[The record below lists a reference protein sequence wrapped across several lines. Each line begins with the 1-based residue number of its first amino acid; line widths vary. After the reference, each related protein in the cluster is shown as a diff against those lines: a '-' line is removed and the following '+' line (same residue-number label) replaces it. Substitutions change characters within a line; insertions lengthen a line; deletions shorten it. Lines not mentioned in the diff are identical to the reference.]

1 MLCSTGKVLYVYD
14 DEDVDRLN
22 ILLTTHSSFEALAP
36 IGKRNSSGES
46 VWLIHVP
53 DANKTALEYLF
64 KRTPLRLDSQ
74 TYAITRQGNGQGND
88 NNSQT
93 DTFIRS

>member
-1 MLCSTGKVLYVYD
+1 MLFSTGKVLYVYD

-36 IGKRNSSGES
+36 IGKQNSSGES

-53 DANKTALEYLF
+53 DTNKTDLEHLF
-64 KRTPLRLDSQ
+64 KRAPLRLDSQ
-74 TYAITRQGNGQGND
+74 TYAITRQGND

-93 DTFIRS
+93 DT